1 MPALITQRVP
11 PLEKGP
17 VMLAPSPRH
26 TDRHQRRTGVGRL
39 MARRW
44 QADHNP
50 SSIALPKL
58 A

>member
-1 MPALITQRVP
+1 MFALSLRHP
-11 PLEKGP
+11 DCLE
-17 VMLAPSPRH
+17 RH
-26 TDRHQRRTGVGRL
+26 TGVDRL